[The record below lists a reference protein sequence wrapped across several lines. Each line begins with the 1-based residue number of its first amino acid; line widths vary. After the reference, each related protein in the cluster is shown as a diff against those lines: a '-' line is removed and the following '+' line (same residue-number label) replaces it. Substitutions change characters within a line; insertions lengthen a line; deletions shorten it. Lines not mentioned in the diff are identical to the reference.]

1 MSERQHFGMSGRGR
15 GEFVFGGLFAGSRRS
30 VPAAVGL
37 AHPPARLCRLFHAF
51 QPFHVFH
58 LFQPLHV
65 FHQFQPF
72 QLFHLFQPFLKHSLP
87 AKNEAGPMRNPNSE
101 ARASAR
107 AYFQIRNSEGPAKAG
122 TQNSETSKPCTSGIY
137 FPFRL
142 HFGYMREQ
150 LKRFIEQMDE
160 NSVAVIPAAHEVTRS
175 YDTEFKF
182 QQDPDFYY
190 LTGFPEPDAIAVID
204 PKNKKSPYTL
214 YVRPRDPLMETW
226 YGRRQGV
233 EGAVKNYGADRAFSI
248 EKFAADLP
256 KLLDGHDKLYYR
268 FSVDKALDQQILQY
282 LSGQRVRRLKTAY
295 PPHTIIDPTIIT
307 GEMRLHKTP
316 KEVELMQVSADIAA
330 EAHILA
336 MKKVKPGMN
345 EGQVEALMEAY
356 MKDKGASGVAYNS
369 IVGGG
374 DNATILH
381 YVENNMPLKD
391 GDLILIDAGAQ
402 YKGYAS
408 DITRTFPVNGKFTPA
423 QREVYDVV
431 LDAQLK
437 CIEATKTGN
446 TVKKRQEY
454 SIELLTEGMVKL
466 GLLKGKTSD
475 LVKKKAYLKYYMHG
489 VGHYL
494 GLDVHDAGRYFSDQ
508 EAKHSR
514 PFAPGM
520 VLTVEPGIYVPPD
533 DKTAPAKY
541 RGIGIRIEDD
551 VLVTEDG
558 NRNLTA
564 KVTKDP
570 DEIEALMRKPARK

>member
-1 MSERQHFGMSGRGR
+1 ME
-15 GEFVFGGLFAGSRRS
+15 
-30 VPAAVGL
+30 
-37 AHPPARLCRLFHAF
+37 
-51 QPFHVFH
+51 
-58 LFQPLHV
+58 
-65 FHQFQPF
+65 
-72 QLFHLFQPFLKHSLP
+72 
-87 AKNEAGPMRNPNSE
+87 PNSI
-101 ARASAR
+101 A
-107 AYFQIRNSEGPAKAG
+107 I
-122 TQNSETSKPCTSGIY
+122 
-137 FPFRL
+137 
-142 HFGYMREQ
+142 
-150 LKRFIEQMDE
+150 
-160 NSVAVIPAAHEVTRS
+160 IPAAHEQTRS

-182 QQDPDFYY
+182 RQDSDFWY

-204 PKNKKSPYTL
+204 PQNKKSPYTL
-214 YVRPRDPLMETW
+214 YVRPRDPEMETW
-226 YGRRQGV
+226 FGRREGV
-233 EGAVKNYGADRAFSI
+233 EGAVKNYAANTAFSV
-248 EKFAADLP
+248 EKFGADLP

-268 FSVDKALDQQILQY
+268 FAVDKDLDQKMLGY

-316 KEVELMQVSADIAA
+316 EEAEYMQTAGTIAA

-369 IVGGG
+369 IIGGG

-391 GDLILIDAGAQ
+391 GDLILIDAGAE

-431 LDAQLK
+431 LDVQEK
-437 CIEATKTGN
+437 CIEFTKTGN
-446 TVKKRQEY
+446 TVKGRQEY

-466 GLLKGKTSD
+466 GLLKGKTKD
-475 LVKKKAYLKYYMHG
+475 LIKKKAFMKYYMHG

-494 GLDVHDAGRYFSDQ
+494 GLDVHDAGRYFTDQ
-508 EAKHSR
+508 GAKNSR

-533 DKTAPAKY
+533 DKEAPAKY

-558 NRNLTA
+558 NRNLTS
-564 KVTKDP
+564 KVPKNA
-570 DEIEALMRKPARK
+570 DEIEAIMQKGRK

>member
-1 MSERQHFGMSGRGR
+1 
-15 GEFVFGGLFAGSRRS
+15 
-30 VPAAVGL
+30 
-37 AHPPARLCRLFHAF
+37 
-51 QPFHVFH
+51 
-58 LFQPLHV
+58 
-65 FHQFQPF
+65 
-72 QLFHLFQPFLKHSLP
+72 
-87 AKNEAGPMRNPNSE
+87 MRP
-101 ARASAR
+101 
-107 AYFQIRNSEGPAKAG
+107 
-122 TQNSETSKPCTSGIY
+122 
-137 FPFRL
+137 
-142 HFGYMREQ
+142 Q
-150 LKRFIEQMDE
+150 LKRFIEQME
-160 NSVAVIPAAHEVTRS
+160 PNSIAIIPAAHEQTRS

-182 QQDPDFYY
+182 RQDSDFWY

-204 PKNKKSPYTL
+204 PQNKKSPYTL
-214 YVRPRDPLMETW
+214 YVRPRDPEMETW
-226 YGRRQGV
+226 FGRREGV
-233 EGAVKNYGADRAFSI
+233 EGAVKNYAANTAFSV
-248 EKFAADLP
+248 EKFGADLP

-268 FSVDKALDQQILQY
+268 FAVDKDLDQKMLGY

-316 KEVELMQVSADIAA
+316 EEAEYMQTAGTIAA

-369 IVGGG
+369 IIGGG

-391 GDLILIDAGAQ
+391 GDLILIDAGAE

-431 LDAQLK
+431 LDVQEK
-437 CIEATKTGN
+437 CIEFTKTGN
-446 TVKKRQEY
+446 TVKGRQEY

-466 GLLKGKTSD
+466 GLLKGKTKD
-475 LVKKKAYLKYYMHG
+475 LIKKKAFMKYYMHG

-494 GLDVHDAGRYFSDQ
+494 GLDVHDAGRYFTDQ
-508 EAKHSR
+508 GAKNSR

-533 DKTAPAKY
+533 DKDAPAKY

-558 NRNLTA
+558 NRNLTS
-564 KVTKDP
+564 KVPKNA
-570 DEIEALMRKPARK
+570 DEIEAIMQKGRR